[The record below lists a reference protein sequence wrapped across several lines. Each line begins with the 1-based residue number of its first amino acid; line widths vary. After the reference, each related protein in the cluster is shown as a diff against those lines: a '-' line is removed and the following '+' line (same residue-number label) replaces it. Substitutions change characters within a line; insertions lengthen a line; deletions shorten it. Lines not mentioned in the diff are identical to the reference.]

1 VAERYRRGDRRT
13 TEPEVPGVTPW
24 IYVQEGKDLYIRHAD
39 VSHEAVRRYLD
50 LVDQYGDGLEWTIV
64 TNQRGRKNAVAYG
77 PNRERVTPF
86 YLYLALKGV
95 NA

>member
-1 VAERYRRGDRRT
+1 
-13 TEPEVPGVTPW
+13 
-24 IYVQEGKDLYIRHAD
+24 VQEGKDLYIRHAD

-64 TNQRGRKNAVAYG
+64 NNQRGRKNAVAYG